1 MDATKKTLTHKPT
14 DDLIAKSLE
23 AAAKIHHQERALK
36 ALRETIDGR
45 WDDDRG
51 CSDPQGIDMEVADTE
66 KALARLRRDFA
77 QEESRLTGRLTG
89 LLQTQA
95 ETQTRI
101 AEGERALAQYHRD
114 YADILTSALKGF
126 PV

>member
-1 MDATKKTLTHKPT
+1 MDATKKTLQHKLT
-14 DDLIAKSLE
+14 DDLISKSLE
-23 AAAKIHHQERALK
+23 VAGKIRDQELALK
-36 ALRETIDGR
+36 ALRETLDGR

-66 KALARLRRDFA
+66 KALARLRKDFA
-77 QEESRLTGRLTG
+77 QEEARFKGRLVQ

-101 AEGERALAQYHRD
+101 AEGERALAQHHRD
-114 YADILTSALKGF
+114 YADILTSALKSF